1 MTDDRG
7 TLRNIAWRDLCPWLV
22 IFRTF
27 WLSLSLPLLF
37 LATAGVLLQP
47 IGWNV
52 ARIFV
57 SQETFVEQPG
67 FERVHHRLST
77 WPSIDAPSNDLVQET
92 FSRSSI
98 RSLVPVGQGDFAS
111 IFDSLSF
118 PFTELFDREITLGM
132 FCYYLFGGLWT
143 LGLWALIGGAITRV
157 AVVYL
162 GLEERLSMR
171 DALTYTVKR
180 YGSYFVAP
188 LYPLLGVLLL
198 AIPIALLGLLLRF
211 DVGVVIAGV
220 LWIIALL
227 AALGIAFLAV
237 GLLFGWPLMW
247 PAISAENGDAFEA
260 LSRSFGYT
268 FQRPFH
274 YLFYFIVATLF
285 AALCWLLVINF
296 AGLVIEMS
304 WWGATFGAGHQ
315 VVNGTTFDRVDELR
329 QIASLPA
336 RPQNVSASLWAG
348 TRVLNFWNGMV
359 LSIAWGFAY
368 SLFFCLASTIYLL
381 LRQVDDETELDEV
394 YMDDDDDRFVLPE
407 VKRDAAGVPT
417 MTPPTEA
424 TPSAP
429 ATPDRPLAEEE

>member
-7 TLRNIAWRDLCPWLV
+7 TLRKIAWRDLCPWLV

-47 IGWNV
+47 IGWNI

-57 SQETFVEQPG
+57 SQETFD
-67 FERVHHRLST
+67 ERPDFRQVHHRLST
-77 WPSIDAPSNDLVQET
+77 WPAIDSPSNDLAQAT
-92 FSRSSI
+92 FARSSI
-98 RSLVPVGQGDFAS
+98 RSLVPIGSGDYAGV
-111 IFDSLSF
+111 FDRLSF
-118 PFTELFDREITLGM
+118 PFAELFDRQITLGM

-143 LGLWALIGGAITRV
+143 LALWALIGGAITRV

-171 DALTYTVKR
+171 DALTYTIKR
-180 YGSYFVAP
+180 FGSYFVAP

-198 AIPIALLGLLLRF
+198 ALPIALLGLLLRF
-211 DVGVVIAGV
+211 DVGVIIAGV
-220 LWIIALL
+220 LWFFALL

-260 LSRSFGYT
+260 LNRSFGYT

-274 YLFYFIVATLF
+274 YLFYFIVSTLF

-296 AGLVIEMS
+296 AGLVIEMG
-304 WWGATFGAGHQ
+304 WWGATFGAGQ
-315 VVNGTTFDRVDELR
+315 RVEALR
-329 QIASLPA
+329 QIAAHSV
-336 RPQNVSASLWAG
+336 RPENVTASLWAG
-348 TRVLNFWNGMV
+348 TRVLNFWNGLV
-359 LSIAWGFAY
+359 LSVAWGFAY

-417 MTPPTEA
+417 MTTPTDA
-424 TPSAP
+424 ASPGP
-429 ATPDRPLAEEE
+429 ATTSDRPLAEEE